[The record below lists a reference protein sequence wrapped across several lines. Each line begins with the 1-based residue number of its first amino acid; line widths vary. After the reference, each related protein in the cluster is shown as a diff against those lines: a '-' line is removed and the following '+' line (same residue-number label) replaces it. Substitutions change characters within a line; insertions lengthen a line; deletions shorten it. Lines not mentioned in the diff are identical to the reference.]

1 MSGLGRGRGAG
12 GGVGMREA
20 TAAAHVRF
28 LDLGSRSAGVLKSQ
42 SVHLII

>member
-1 MSGLGRGRGAG
+1 MALGGAEGRGV
-12 GGVGMREA
+12 GVGMREA